1 MIENFLEVDL
11 NAFQWLLA
19 GACGMMIGMAKAGL
33 SGTGFL
39 IVPIMAGIFGGKP
52 STGLVLPMLITAD
65 IFAVSYYNR
74 HAEWKYVLKLLP
86 WAIAGIIFGAL
97 FGNAVNDDQFKKAI
111 GLMVIV
117 FIVLMIWQD
126 IRKKDVTI
134 PDFWWFSALLGLAG
148 GFSTMVGN
156 AAGPVMSM
164 YLLSMRLPKNSYI
177 GTAAWFF
184 FIVNILKVPLHVFY
198 WRTIH
203 IQSLAF
209 DLMMIPAILT
219 GAFLG
224 IRIVK
229 IIPEKS
235 FRIFVIST
243 TLLAAILL
251 FR

>member
-1 MIENFLEVDL
+1 MDSRRSMRHDDRHGESWSFRNRVLDRADHGRDIRRKTFHRLGPSHVDYGGYL
-11 NAFQWLLA
+11 CSELLY
-19 GACGMMIGMAKAGL
+19 
-33 SGTGFL
+33 T
-39 IVPIMAGIFGGKP
+39 
-52 STGLVLPMLITAD
+52 
-65 IFAVSYYNR
+65 R

-86 WAIAGIIFGAL
+86 WAVAGIIFGAL
-97 FGNAVNDDQFKKAI
+97 FGKAVNDDQFKKAI
-111 GLMVIV
+111 GLMVII
-117 FIVLMIWQD
+117 FIGLMIWQD
-126 IRKKDVTI
+126 FRKKDVTI

-164 YLLSMRLPKNSYI
+164 YLLSMRLPKNRYI

-184 FIVNILKVPLHVFY
+184 FIVNLLKVPLHVFY
-198 WRTIH
+198 WKTIH

-209 DLMMIPAILT
+209 DLMMIPAILL

-229 IIPEKS
+229 IIPEKG
-235 FRIFVIST
+235 FRIFVICT

-251 FR
+251 F